1 MTGELSIIALL
12 KDQNEGKRLS
22 VFLSKQEYQT
32 IILSDRENFNSMVGK
47 YRPHIV
53 IVELGNQITSDL
65 SFVNSICELSSST
78 YIILLYE
85 HFNSDFMENI
95 LTMGF
100 TFGIIKKPVKKQELL
115 YLLRKYK
122 SRNKIQ
128 IEIQNELKE
137 LYNSYNYIEFIN
149 TILINNVGNNTDILS
164 DLVNELNNK
173 VSKEKMLNKIKLIQ
187 QNNKLLLNRI
197 NFMQKIEE
205 YNRVQNTKVELL
217 EIFNNVI
224 KQIKE
229 EESNF
234 TTEYYIKNSE
244 NAYEV
249 IAVKELIEIL
259 VYEVVYSLS
268 VPYNQLCKKLEIDF
282 RFTNDLKDKDG
293 KPIPTIEFDVRSIL
307 DNPNT
312 SDEEIT
318 INPTFQQYGFG
329 FFLIRSIMDRL
340 NGVIQLRDEPK
351 EDSIETILTIL
362 LPRSV

>member
-1 MTGELSIIALL
+1 MTDELSIIALL

-32 IILSDRENFNSMVGK
+32 IILSDRKNFNSLVGK

-53 IVELGNQITSDL
+53 IVELENQITSDL
-65 SFVNSICELSSST
+65 SFVNSMCELSSST
-78 YIILLYE
+78 YIILLYD

-137 LYNSYNYIEFIN
+137 LYNSYNYIEFLN

-205 YNRVQNTKVELL
+205 YAKGKKIKVELL
-217 EIFNNVI
+217 EIFNNVLE
-224 KQIKE
+224 QIEE

-234 TTEYYIKNSE
+234 ITEYCINKSE

-249 IAVKELIEIL
+249 FAVKELIEIL
-259 VYEVVYSLS
+259 VYEVLYSFS
-268 VPYNQLCKKLEIDF
+268 MPYSQQCKKLEINF
-282 RFTNDLKDKDG
+282 RLTNNLKDKDG
-293 KPIPTIEFDVRSIL
+293 KAIPTIEFDIISIL
-307 DNPNT
+307 TKPDT
-312 SDEEIT
+312 SDEEII
-318 INPTFQQYGFG
+318 INPTSQQFGFG
-329 FFLIRSIMDRL
+329 YCLIKSIMDRL